1 MTGIDIISELKSIT
15 EKLDK
20 LDTYYENI
28 GDMQRD
34 IDYRLCDLYHYI
46 ENNSL
51 KTNECYRIIKEIKKQ
66 REQRRRLKNDYEL
79 LKVYKN
85 NIQRLN
91 NENNRKMVIADI
103 HKTKKELGKNYKNR
117 IYSEEELNEI
127 LRKKEVK
134 ENE

>member
-1 MTGIDIISELKSIT
+1 MAGIDIISELKSIT

-66 REQRRRLKNDYEL
+66 REQRRRLKSDYEL

-85 NIQRLN
+85 NIQRFN

>member
-1 MTGIDIISELKSIT
+1 
-15 EKLDK
+15 
-20 LDTYYENI
+20 
-28 GDMQRD
+28 MQRD

-66 REQRRRLKNDYEL
+66 REQRRRLKSDYEL

-85 NIQRLN
+85 NIQRFN

-127 LRKKEVK
+127 LGKKEVK
-134 ENE
+134 ESE